1 MQGSGRVEV
10 PTRVNPKVSRQTI
23 HHPHLR
29 QPSSSSSSSSTSLSL
44 SSLSSKQ
51 LSATT
56 ASITTETCHSNH
68 HPQRKDLILI
78 KIVAVKMNIEHP
90 PGLGVGYSQALKP
103 AADILLYHPD
113 CHSPSRVL
121 ITVITITIILVIN
134 ITIISPSPS
143 PISLFINGSIS
154 FGGHSPHSFWRIQV
168 EF

>member
-1 MQGSGRVEV
+1 MHYITLQVYDDDDEERGMRGSGRVETSYHIKTPPKLTTTMMRREMRGSGRVEV

-103 AADILLYHPD
+103 AADMLLYHPD
-113 CHSPSRVL
+113 CHSPSHV
-121 ITVITITIILVIN
+121 
-134 ITIISPSPS
+134 
-143 PISLFINGSIS
+143 
-154 FGGHSPHSFWRIQV
+154 
-168 EF
+168 